1 MEGGEEMQRL
11 RITIDFNKNREDD
24 LKLYEALLKYSS
36 PGAHIKDVLKGL
48 TPLPNITNG
57 TSKE

>member
-1 MEGGEEMQRL
+1 MQRL

-24 LKLYEALLKYSS
+24 LKLYETLLKHSS
-36 PGAHIKDVLKGL
+36 PGAYIKDVLKGL
-48 TPLPNITNG
+48 SPLPNMTND

>member
-1 MEGGEEMQRL
+1 MQRL

-24 LKLYEALLKYSS
+24 LRLYGALIKYSS

-48 TPLPNITNG
+48 SPLPKVSND

>member
-1 MEGGEEMQRL
+1 MRRL

-24 LKLYEALLKYSS
+24 LRLYEALLKYSS

-48 TPLPNITNG
+48 SPLPIISNG
-57 TSKE
+57 TVKEE

>member
-1 MEGGEEMQRL
+1 MQRL

-24 LKLYEALLKYSS
+24 LQLYKILLKYSS

-48 TPLPNITNG
+48 SPLPNIENVTQ
-57 TSKE
+57 KE

>member
-1 MEGGEEMQRL
+1 MQRL

-24 LKLYEALLKYSS
+24 LKLYEVLLKYSS

-48 TPLPNITNG
+48 SPLPNITNG
-57 TSKE
+57 TDKE

>member
-1 MEGGEEMQRL
+1 MEGGEKMQRL

-24 LKLYEALLKYSS
+24 LRLYESLLRYSS

-48 TPLPNITNG
+48 SPLPNISNG
-57 TSKE
+57 TEKE

>member
-24 LKLYEALLKYSS
+24 LKLYEILLKYSS

-48 TPLPNITNG
+48 SPLPNITNG
-57 TSKE
+57 TNKE

>member
-24 LKLYEALLKYSS
+24 LRLYEALLKYSS

-48 TPLPNITNG
+48 SPLPNITYG
-57 TSKE
+57 TREE

>member
-1 MEGGEEMQRL
+1 MEGGDKMQRL

-24 LKLYEALLKYSS
+24 LKLYEVLLKHSS

-48 TPLPNITNG
+48 SPLPNITNG
-57 TSKE
+57 TDKE

>member
-1 MEGGEEMQRL
+1 MEGGEKMQRL

-24 LKLYEALLKYSS
+24 LKLYETLLKYSS

-48 TPLPNITNG
+48 SPLPNMTND

>member
-1 MEGGEEMQRL
+1 MQRL

-24 LKLYEALLKYSS
+24 LRLYEALLKYSS

-48 TPLPNITNG
+48 SPLPIISNG
-57 TSKE
+57 TVKEE

>member
-1 MEGGEEMQRL
+1 MQRL

-24 LKLYEALLKYSS
+24 LKLYETLLKYSS

-48 TPLPNITNG
+48 SPLPDINNVTQ
-57 TSKE
+57 KE

>member
-1 MEGGEEMQRL
+1 MEGGEKMQRL

-24 LKLYEALLKYSS
+24 LRLYEALLKYSS

-48 TPLPNITNG
+48 SPLPNITYG
-57 TSKE
+57 TRGE

>member
-1 MEGGEEMQRL
+1 MEGGEKMQRL

-24 LKLYEALLKYSS
+24 LKLYKTLLKYSS

-48 TPLPNITNG
+48 SPLPNMTND